1 MTGKKTR
8 IQQIANDRG
17 WTFEEIAK
25 RWGIS
30 ERQMSRVAA
39 AGKQRDI
46 DAVTGL
52 PIKHKQQ

>member
-1 MTGKKTR
+1 MTGNKTK
-8 IQQIANDRG
+8 IQKIANERG

-39 AGKQRDI
+39 SGKQRDI

-52 PIKHKQQ
+52 PLKSKQ